1 MKYIITESQLNNVLP
16 IVIKRRLAEMDDAL
30 YEMMYNSDIG
40 TDDVKDYDREDY
52 IDYVIELLFAD
63 QFLYWASQSSNEEIE
78 NSVDILKKMFEEKI
92 GDFWDNYHDEKDSIN
107 ESVDNLK
114 RKIKIVKK
122 YTEDELSEKDWFN
135 GLDIRVS
142 SYQTAHTD
150 SDGRHKMVSIP
161 YLVFEIDTKGIPKSF
176 SYNDMIK
183 LDNEVIDVVDP
194 IFTSIFPYDKN
205 NNPQVVWETNFDLH
219 L

>member
-78 NSVDILKKMFEEKI
+78 NSVDILKKMFEDKI
-92 GDFWDNYHDEKDSIN
+92 G
-107 ESVDNLK
+107 
-114 RKIKIVKK
+114 R
-122 YTEDELSEKDWFN
+122 
-135 GLDIRVS
+135 
-142 SYQTAHTD
+142 
-150 SDGRHKMVSIP
+150 
-161 YLVFEIDTKGIPKSF
+161 
-176 SYNDMIK
+176 
-183 LDNEVIDVVDP
+183 
-194 IFTSIFPYDKN
+194 
-205 NNPQVVWETNFDLH
+205 
-219 L
+219 